1 MIDIE
6 LISYNQIYITNN
18 LKMDDYE
25 QEDLAEDL
33 MRSWYSKREVADELN
48 MDESDLTQ
56 MYLDNWHWIKETAE
70 ELGLDEEEL
79 LEEYWDDYDYE

>member
-1 MIDIE
+1 MISKHIYN
-6 LISYNQIYITNN
+6 LIK
-18 LKMDDYE
+18 LKMDDYQ

-48 MDESDLTQ
+48 MDESDLTE
-56 MYLDNWHWIKETAE
+56 MYLNNWHWIKETAE
-70 ELGLDEEEL
+70 ELWLDEEEL

>member
-1 MIDIE
+1 
-6 LISYNQIYITNN
+6 
-18 LKMDDYE
+18 
-25 QEDLAEDL
+25 
-33 MRSWYSKREVADELN
+33 

-70 ELGLDEEEL
+70 ELWLDEEEL